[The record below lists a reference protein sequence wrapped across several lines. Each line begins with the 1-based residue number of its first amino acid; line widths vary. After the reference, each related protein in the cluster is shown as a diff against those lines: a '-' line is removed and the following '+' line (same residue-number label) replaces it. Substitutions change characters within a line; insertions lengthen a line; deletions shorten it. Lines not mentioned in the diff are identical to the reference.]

1 MWKASLR
8 SVVAHRLRLA
18 LSGIAVIL
26 GVAFVA
32 GSLIFTSTISTAFD
46 KLFDEISSDVT
57 VSRDTAFDANVP
69 GQENGATTVP
79 ADLVQKIADVPGV
92 EKAEGDITVEGVRVI
107 GKDGDVV
114 GSGGAPG
121 LGIDYP
127 EEGSDE
133 TVKLLDGRVPANGNE
148 VVIDSVSADKG
159 DLKIGD
165 RVRLLTPGP
174 EIEADLVGI
183 FKFGDTGNLGG
194 ATLTGFT
201 EDRAHELLGSQDYT
215 EIRVN
220 AEPGQN
226 LDALRDE
233 IQKVIPSEY
242 IARTKTEQ
250 ADENSSDIKDAL
262 GFLNVF
268 LLIFAFIAVFV
279 GSFIILNTFTML
291 VAQRTRELALM
302 RALGASRRQVTQS
315 VLVEAG
321 VVGVVGST
329 LGLLAGMGIASTLRW
344 LFEKIGLE
352 LGSQGL
358 VIKASTVITAYAV
371 GVTVTMVAAY
381 FPARRAAKVPPVAAM
396 TDHVA
401 MPERSLRLRA
411 MIGAAVFVVG
421 AIVLGAGLAGAG
433 DKPAIWVGLGAF
445 GVLIGVTTISPFIS
459 QPIVAFLGAPYPKLW
474 GTVGRMSVAN
484 ALRNPRRTAATA
496 SALMIGLALIG
507 TFGVMAASI
516 NASVG
521 KVVDKSL
528 KADFIFLDP
537 SYTPFSPEIAARAK
551 DTEGVKSVTEMR
563 ATAMQINGN
572 TKSLSAASGDT
583 LEDSLDLSFKDGN
596 TDGLKD
602 HGLLIDD
609 NVAKNNNWKVGDTVK
624 ATFINGTELDLR
636 VGGIFDR
643 NDMIGG
649 YLVSLE
655 TAADGGTRPVDMLTF
670 VKLDDGANAA
680 DVRQRLEDGLSNN
693 PAVDLKNRKEY
704 TDSVRAQVNQLLGLI
719 YGMLALAVVIAVL
732 GIVNTLALSVT
743 ERTREIGLLRAIG
756 MSRRQ
761 LRRMIRLES
770 VVMAIFGAIL
780 GLVVGLGFGISL
792 QRTLADDG
800 ISELRVPFVQLVVFL
815 VIAALV
821 GVLAAVWP
829 ARRAAKLDVLKA
841 ISTH

>member
-8 SVVAHRLRLA
+8 SVVAHRLRLM
-18 LSGIAVIL
+18 LSGLAVVL

-79 ADLVQKIADVPGV
+79 ADLVPRIAEVPGV
-92 EKAEGDITVEGVRVI
+92 ANAEGDITIEGVRVV
-107 GKDGDVV
+107 GADGDVV
-114 GSGGAPG
+114 GVGGAPG

-127 EEGSDE
+127 ADGSDD
-133 TVKLLDGRVPANGNE
+133 TVKLLEGRVPSNGNE
-148 VVIDSVSADKG
+148 VVLDAVSAETG
-159 DLKIGD
+159 DLKVDD

-174 EIEADLVGI
+174 EIEATIVGI

-201 EDRAHELLGSQDYT
+201 EERAHEILGSGDYT
-215 EIRVN
+215 EIRVD
-220 AEPGQN
+220 AEPGAN
-226 LDALRDE
+226 LDQLRDE
-233 IQKVIPSEY
+233 IQQVIPNDY
-242 IARTKTEQ
+242 IARTKAEQ

-262 GFLNVF
+262 GFLNIF

-291 VAQRTRELALM
+291 VAQRTRELALF
-302 RALGASRRQVTQS
+302 RALGASRRQVTLS
-315 VLVEAG
+315 VMVEAA
-321 VVGVVGST
+321 VVGFVGST
-329 LGLLAGMGIASTLRW
+329 LGLLSGLGIASLLRW
-344 LFEKIGLE
+344 LFQKIGIE
-352 LGSQGL
+352 LGDQGL
-358 VIKASTVITAYAV
+358 VVKASTVLTAYAV
-371 GVTVTMVAAY
+371 GMIVTMIAAY

-396 TDHVA
+396 TDEVA
-401 MPERSLRLRA
+401 MPERSLRIRA
-411 MIGAAVFVVG
+411 LIGSVLT
-421 AIVLGAGLAGAG
+421 VLGIVVLALGLAGAG
-433 DKPAIWVGLGAF
+433 SKPVILVGLGALA
-445 GVLIGVTTISPFIS
+445 VLIGVTVVSPILS
-459 QPIVAFLGAPYPKLW
+459 QPFVRAIGAPFPKMW

-484 ALRNPRRTAATA
+484 ALRNPRRTAATS

-507 TFGVMAASI
+507 TFGVLAASI

-521 KVVDKSL
+521 KVVDQSL
-528 KADFIFLDP
+528 KSDFILLDP
-537 SYTPFSPEIAARAK
+537 SYTPFSPQIAERAK

-563 ATAMQINGN
+563 ATAVQIKDN
-572 TKSLSAASGDT
+572 TKSISAITPESIDDSFTLDFKAGDA
-583 LEDSLDLSFKDGN
+583 E
-596 TDGLKD
+596 GLRAN
-602 HGLLIDD
+602 GLLIDD
-609 NVAKNNNWKVGDTVK
+609 NVAENNDWKVGDTVQ
-624 ATFINGTELDLR
+624 TTWLDGSRIELR
-636 VGGIFDR
+636 VGGIFEK
-643 NDMIGG
+643 NEMLGG
-649 YLVSLE
+649 YLVSLD
-655 TAADGGTRPVDMLTF
+655 TAADGGTRPVDILTF
-670 VKLDDGANAA
+670 VNLEDGANAA
-680 DVRQRLEDGLSNN
+680 DVRQRLDEGLADN
-693 PAVDLKNRKEY
+693 PAVELKNQDEY

-770 VVMAIFGAIL
+770 VVMAIFGAVL
-780 GLVVGLGFGISL
+780 GLIVGLGFGISL

-800 ISELRVPFVQLVVFL
+800 ISELRVPGVQLVVFL
-815 VIAALV
+815 VVAALV

-829 ARRAAKLDVLKA
+829 ARRAAKLDVLQA

>member
-18 LSGIAVIL
+18 LSATAVLL

-32 GSLIFTSTISTAFD
+32 GSLVFTSTISKAFD
-46 KLFDEISSDVT
+46 TLFDQISADVT
-57 VSRDTAFDANVP
+57 VSHRTSFDANVP
-69 GQENGATTVP
+69 GQESGALTVP
-79 ADLVQKIADVPGV
+79 RDLVSTIAAVPGV
-92 EKAEGDITVEGVRVI
+92 EKAEGDITVEGVRVV

-114 GSGGAPG
+114 GTGGAPG

-127 EEGSDE
+127 ESGSDS
-133 TVKLLDGRVPANGNE
+133 TVRLIEGHVPNTANE
-148 VVIDSVSADKG
+148 VVLDSVSADKG
-159 DLKIGD
+159 DLHVGD

-174 EIEADLVGI
+174 EIEAEIVGL

-201 EDRAHELLGSQDYT
+201 EQRAHELLGSDDYT
-215 EIRVN
+215 EIRVD
-220 AEPGQN
+220 AQPGTN
-226 LDALRDE
+226 LEQLRDD
-233 IQKVIPSEY
+233 IQKVIPGEY
-242 IARTKTEQ
+242 IARTKSEQ
-250 ADENSSDIKDAL
+250 ADENASDVKEAL
-262 GFLNVF
+262 SFLNVF

-291 VAQRTRELALM
+291 VAQRTRELALL

-315 VLVEAG
+315 VLVEAA
-321 VVGVVGST
+321 VVGLVGST
-329 LGLLAGMGIASTLRW
+329 LGLFTGLGIAGLLRW

-352 LGSQGL
+352 LGDQGL
-358 VIKASTVITAYAV
+358 VVKASTVVTAYAV
-371 GVTVTMVAAY
+371 GMIVTMVAAY

-396 TDHVA
+396 TDEVA
-401 MPERSLRLRA
+401 MPERSLRVRA
-411 MIGAAVFVVG
+411 LVGSGVFLLG

-433 DKPAIWVGLGAF
+433 DKPAIWVGVGAL
-445 GVLIGVTTISPFIS
+445 GVLVGVTTVSPILS
-459 QPIVAFLGAPYPKLW
+459 QPFVRFLGAPYPKVW

-521 KVVDKSL
+521 KVVDQSL
-528 KADFIFLDP
+528 TADFILRDE
-537 SYTPFSPEIAARAK
+537 SYTPYSPEIAERARET
-551 DTEGVKSVTEMR
+551 DGVKSVTEMR
-563 ATAMQINGN
+563 ATAMLIDGD
-572 TKSLSAASGDT
+572 TKSLSAASDN
-583 LEDSLDLSFKDGN
+583 LADSVDLSFKDGGV
-596 TDGLKD
+596 DGLRD

-609 NVAKNNNWKVGDTVK
+609 NVAKNRNWKVGDTVQ
-624 ATFINGTELDLR
+624 ATFLNGTKLDLH

-670 VKLDDGANAA
+670 VKLDDGVNTA
-680 DVRQRLEDGLSNN
+680 DVRQRLEDGLSGN
-693 PAVDLKNRKEY
+693 PAVKLQNRSEY

-770 VVMAIFGAIL
+770 VVMAIFGAVL
-780 GLVVGLGFGISL
+780 GLIVGLGFGISL

-800 ISELRVPFVQLVVFL
+800 ISELRVPGVQLVVFL
-815 VIAALV
+815 VVAALV

-829 ARRAAKLDVLKA
+829 ARRAAKLDVLRA
-841 ISTH
+841 IATH